1 MVLGAVAPN
10 GLGHSPYKICEQGLS
25 SLKASKNLEFPRINL
40 EFPKNKSRIPSGFYL
55 GILDLIFI
63 FLKERFLLVAR
74 SCRCAF
80 LHLRSKYQKKLNI
93 A

>member
-25 SLKASKNLEFPRINL
+25 SLKASKNLEFPKNKFRI
-40 EFPKNKSRIPSGFYL
+40 PKNKSRIPSGFYL

-74 SCRCAF
+74 SYRCAF
-80 LHLRSKYQKKLNI
+80 PHLYSKHQKMPNI